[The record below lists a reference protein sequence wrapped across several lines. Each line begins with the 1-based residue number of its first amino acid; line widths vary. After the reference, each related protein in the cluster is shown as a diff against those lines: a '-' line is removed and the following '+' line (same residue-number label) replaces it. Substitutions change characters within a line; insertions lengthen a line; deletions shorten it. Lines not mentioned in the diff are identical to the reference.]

1 MESYLRM
8 NILTTFRDLVCSAGN
23 MRFLS
28 MLHQEPFEESGNTKN
43 LERFLTDCFMRLM

>member
-8 NILTTFRDLVCSAGN
+8 NILTTFRDLVCSAEN